1 MTEGTSGFFGDGSP
15 RNRLLVAG
23 GAGAYVGAPLCISFR
38 KPSLTAPGVEK
49 VFPLK
54 SILPREI
61 MSISRI
67 APCAAARSSLAW
79 SAVREK
85 FFHSI
90 AAAPE
95 NERLVCPDQIP
106 LVWGNTSRPC
116 SKCIDFEEWGGG
128 DFEEVPGLSLCLP
141 RIRFSPTGSPHRKPA
156 WKACPFLTAP
166 TNGGFEGD
174 PRSQATQQHAWLFK
188 KASESPF

>member
-1 MTEGTSGFFGDGSP
+1 MPVGTSGFFGDGSP

-61 MSISRI
+61 TSILRI
-67 APCAAARSSLAW
+67 APYAAARFSSAW

-85 FFHSI
+85 FSHSI

-95 NERLVCPDQIP
+95 NERLVCPDQIS
-106 LVWGNTSRPC
+106 LVGKTSRSC
-116 SKCIDFEEWGGG
+116 SKGIDFEEWGGG
-128 DFEEVPGLSLCLP
+128 DFEEVLGLAPCLP
-141 RIRFSPTGSPHRKPA
+141 RD
-156 WKACPFLTAP
+156 L
-166 TNGGFEGD
+166 GG
-174 PRSQATQQHAWLFK
+174 L
-188 KASESPF
+188 